1 MRLLYFTRHYTGH
14 DARWLRVLGAAGLQ
28 LAYLPLGRI
37 DALTFRQAHPSVDL
51 LASPELRPDAGT
63 EALAAA
69 LPTVAGEW
77 HRYAPEVVLAGPLTD
92 AGYLAARI
100 DPERTLMM
108 SWAFDV
114 LHEVQL
120 SPQAVARLEF
130 VLRCGAPLFAD
141 CAAIADRCDEIAGR
155 PVPRGCTLP
164 WGLTAEDR
172 PAASHGWR
180 ARLGDTT
187 AAVVLSVRGFDPV
200 HSPLLLIDA
209 FQRAHVEDPSLRLWV
224 AGDGALHAETV
235 ARVAAAGLATRVRF
249 LGHLDQAALAGCYAE
264 ADLYLAGSRS
274 DGSSIS
280 LLQAM
285 DAGLPCI
292 VSDLPSNREWLGS
305 EGGAYGHDVASF
317 AAQLVTLAR
326 LAPAARAQLAVRN
339 RAEVNSRADL
349 AANLPRLLAA
359 LREVVQG
366 AATPVSP
373 VA

>member
-1 MRLLYFTRHYTGH
+1 MRLLYLTRHYGGH
-14 DARWLRVLGAAGLQ
+14 DARWLRVLGGAGLE
-28 LAYLPLGRI
+28 LGFLSLSRI
-37 DALTFRQAHPSVDL
+37 DEAGFRRAHAAVEL
-51 LASPELRPDAGT
+51 LASPELPPGAATEELNDAVP
-63 EALAAA
+63 AVAA
-69 LPTVAGEW
+69 EW
-77 HRYAPEVVLAGPLTD
+77 HRFAPEVVLAGPLTD
-92 AGYLAARI
+92 AGYVAARI
-100 DPERTLMM
+100 DAERTVMM

-114 LHEVQL
+114 LDE
-120 SPQAVARLEF
+120 PQRDPPAAARLRW

-141 CAAIADRCDEIAGR
+141 CAAIVGHCEEIAGR
-155 PVPRGCTLP
+155 VVPRACMLP
-164 WGLTAEDR
+164 WGLAPEDR
-172 PAASHGWR
+172 PSARRGWR
-180 ARLGDTT
+180 ARLGDEADTVIL
-187 AAVVLSVRGFDPV
+187 AVRGFAPV

-209 FQRAHVEDPSLRLWV
+209 FQRAHVEDHSLRLWL
-224 AGDGALHAETV
+224 AGDGALRAETV

-264 ADLYLAGSRS
+264 ADLYLAGSSS

-285 DAGLPCI
+285 HAGLPCI

-317 AAQLVTLAR
+317 AVQLVALAR
-326 LAPAARAQLAVRN
+326 LAPAARAQIAARN

-366 AATPVSP
+366 AATRVSP